1 MTSRAHLLGLSC
13 SLLDPLSGLLPVL
26 VEREQ
31 PGLSTTLDELIGL
44 SDELRREHPARDLG
58 VGSDGVGRRVPCD
71 LRDLG
76 GGEDEFGLDLCRR
89 VDRGR
94 TLEPVGEDEFRV
106 VFADGL
112 YAGYSY

>member
-31 PGLSTTLDELIGL
+31 PGLSATLDELIGL
-44 SDELRREHPARDLG
+44 CDELGAEDPAGELG
-58 VGSDGVGRRVPCD
+58 VGGDGVRRRIPGD

-76 GGEDEFGLDLCRR
+76 GRVDELGCDLRGGI
-89 VDRGR
+89 DRGR
-94 TLEPVGEDEFRV
+94 ALEPVREDELSV
-106 VFADGL
+106 VFTDG
-112 YAGYSY
+112 